1 MKNPFPIASII
12 AVSLVVDGVVQQLPA
27 VAERARRARVV
38 LEVVEHRRL
47 AHRLRDPVRG
57 GLEEVLGKVRRAR
70 RVAGRLL
77 QRALARLAV
86 VHGLAEGLD
95 RLHRR
100 RELAV
105 PALAAGVV
113 LE

>member
-57 GLEEVLGKVRRAR
+57 GLEEVLGKVRRAPAR
-70 RVAGRLL
+70 SRTSRGSPRAGR
-77 QRALARLAV
+77 RT
-86 VHGLAEGLD
+86 
-95 RLHRR
+95 
-100 RELAV
+100 
-105 PALAAGVV
+105 
-113 LE
+113 